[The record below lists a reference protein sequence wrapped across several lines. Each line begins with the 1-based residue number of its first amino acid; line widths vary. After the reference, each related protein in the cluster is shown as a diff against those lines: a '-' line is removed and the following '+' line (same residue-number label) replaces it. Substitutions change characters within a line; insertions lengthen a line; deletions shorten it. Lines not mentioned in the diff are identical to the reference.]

1 MLPFTFD
8 FTNAKPSIKYIS
20 DEEYAN
26 YCPYNIP
33 KLDEIIKLIDSATY
47 AVDKSTFISD
57 VFECGALSISNLVDK
72 TQYDAREEQY
82 KKVIT
87 KYAKREQVLMTEVFA
102 KIFALLSSVVYDNG
116 AFNDYLGQLFMQCNM
131 GNKNSGQFFTPYHIS
146 EFMAR
151 VVISEQEQTL
161 LQKKDEIITIND
173 PCCGGGGMMLAVLD
187 VLKNT
192 YKINYTR
199 HCFIECSD
207 IDIRCVYMTYLQL
220 SLAGVPAIVYHRNTL
235 TMETWS
241 AWKTPAFVFQ
251 YLRFAKY
258 EQRG

>member
-1 MLPFTFD
+1 M
-8 FTNAKPSIKYIS
+8 
-20 DEEYAN
+20 
-26 YCPYNIP
+26 
-33 KLDEIIKLIDSATY
+33 
-47 AVDKSTFISD
+47 
-57 VFECGALSISNLVDK
+57 FECGALSISNLVDK

-87 KYAKREQVLMTEVFA
+87 KYAKREQILMTEVFA

-151 VVISEQEQTL
+151 VVISEQKQTL
-161 LQKKDEIITIND
+161 LQKKNEIITIND

-192 YKINYTR
+192 YKINYAR
-199 HCFIECSD
+199 HILF
-207 IDIRCVYMTYLQL
+207 
-220 SLAGVPAIVYHRNTL
+220 
-235 TMETWS
+235 
-241 AWKTPAFVFQ
+241 F
-251 YLRFAKY
+251 
-258 EQRG
+258 